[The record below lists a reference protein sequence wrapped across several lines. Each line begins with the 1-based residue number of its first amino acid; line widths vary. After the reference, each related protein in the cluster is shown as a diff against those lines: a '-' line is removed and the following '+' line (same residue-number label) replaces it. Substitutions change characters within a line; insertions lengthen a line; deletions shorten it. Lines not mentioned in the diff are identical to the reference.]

1 MAPSLK
7 SVDLNNTT
15 SAYYA
20 PATVSS
26 AGNIVHVS
34 GQPGSTIDCTVP
46 RDYVSQIHLALLN
59 LRRVIVASGATVNN
73 IAKLTLFIVNY
84 DPASRKHT
92 RHITRFLGKHRP
104 AITLVP
110 VTQLAVPTWL
120 FEIEAILSIP
130 PTLIRPTLSTKST
143 GREAVDVVVIGAGLA
158 GLTAAHEVI
167 RRGYTCVILEAR
179 DRVGGKT
186 WSQPLEGGKG
196 VVDVGAAWINDT
208 NQQKMYALAR
218 RYDADLI
225 EQNTQ
230 GNCVLEDSEGKCS
243 AFPYGQVPNVSSE
256 RIYNQSL
263 TQNTHI
269 HIV

>member
-1 MAPSLK
+1 M
-7 SVDLNNTT
+7 
-15 SAYYA
+15 
-20 PATVSS
+20 
-26 AGNIVHVS
+26 
-34 GQPGSTIDCTVP
+34 
-46 RDYVSQIHLALLN
+46 
-59 LRRVIVASGATVNN
+59 IVASGATVNN

-92 RHITRFLGKHRP
+92 RHIMRFLGKHRP

-110 VTQLAVPTWL
+110 VTQLAVPSWL

-130 PTLIRPTLSTKST
+130 PTAIRPAFSTKFT
-143 GREAVDVVVIGAGLA
+143 MRETVDVVIIGAGLA
-158 GLTAAHEVI
+158 GLTAVHEVI
-167 RRGYTCVILEAR
+167 RRGYTCVVLEAR

-196 VVDVGAAWINDT
+196 VVDVSAAWINDT
-208 NQQKMYALAR
+208 NQQRIYALAR
-218 RYDADLI
+218 KYDADLI